1 MREAL
6 GCGSCEGLVF
16 KDRIPVTQNHAC
28 IQCSLFPRQASR
40 MVKFFTSRKCNYP
53 AHLKRYVASSCD
65 HKSRTVSC
73 CCWYVCRPPPWRDG
87 TLTDS
92 IVMARSCAHL
102 FNCGKYGQGD
112 TLMNEISLTLYSLHM
127 LLFHQPV
134 FIFSNDN
141 KKMKNIIFQYCDSQ
155 NNKIHGLPSGC
166 PHTNTY
172 LRCLYLYYLCTL
184 CIYIYTYMYVC
195 VYIHMYVYVWCVYVT
210 IHRSMLSP
218 IFH

>member
-28 IQCSLFPRQASR
+28 IQCSLFPRQASP

-92 IVMARSCAHL
+92 IVTARSCAHL

-155 NNKIHGLPSGC
+155 NNKIHGPKLNLKELFLIIRSLSIVVQTGLVPDSGRSGKNNSANATHSVHVIC
-166 PHTNTY
+166 N
-172 LRCLYLYYLCTL
+172 LFL
-184 CIYIYTYMYVC
+184 CI
-195 VYIHMYVYVWCVYVT
+195 
-210 IHRSMLSP
+210 R
-218 IFH
+218 